1 MHTPPITGAQIRAGR
16 ALLRWTAQKLADAS
30 KLGVATIRRADA
42 SDDIPSITAANAAA
56 IRQAL
61 ETGGVEFI
69 WDHGRGVGVRLAR
82 HRIVPGE
89 HFDFVSDGNEG

>member
-1 MHTPPITGAQIRAGR
+1 MHATPITGAQIRAGR
-16 ALLRWTAQKLADAS
+16 AMLRWTVRKLADAS
-30 KLGVATIRRADA
+30 QLGLATIRRADA
-42 SDDIPSITAANAAA
+42 SDDIPPIPAANAAS

-82 HRIVPGE
+82 NRVLQEE
-89 HFDFVSDGNEG
+89 HVDFVSDGNEG

>member
-1 MHTPPITGAQIRAGR
+1 MHAAPITGAQIRAGR
-16 ALLRWTAQKLADAS
+16 ALLRWTAQELADAS

-42 SDDIPSITAANAAA
+42 TDEIPQITAANAAA

-82 HRIVPGE
+82 NRVLQGE
-89 HFDFVSDGNEG
+89 HFDFISDGNEG

>member
-1 MHTPPITGAQIRAGR
+1 MHATPITGAQIRAGR
-16 ALLRWTAQKLADAS
+16 ALLRWSAQQLADAS
-30 KLGVATIRRADA
+30 RLGVATIRRADA
-42 SDDIPSITAANAAA
+42 TDEVPQITAANAAA

-82 HRIVPGE
+82 HRMPEGE
-89 HFDFVSDGNEG
+89 HADFVSDGNEG